1 MRWEL
6 LSSPLLWGVVIAAL
20 IVIRVALAFISWDRF
35 ELLRK
40 QLSEI
45 VEALLFALAL
55 VMLIIRPFIVHA
67 FHIPSSSM
75 SPTLEV
81 NDKILVGKFLYRFRE
96 PRRQEVVV
104 FEAPPEALR
113 WSAHQ
118 NQTTYIKRVIG
129 IPNDLIRIE
138 RGQVFINGE
147 RLNEP
152 YVHFR
157 SLENFPDDFGDWVI
171 DPKLSKCIVVRSGKR
186 WVRVP
191 KDCYFVMGDNRS
203 NSSDSRRWGFVKR
216 ERMQGKALFRWWPL
230 WRIGLVR

>member
-1 MRWEL
+1 MRWEV
-6 LSSPLLWGVVIAAL
+6 LSSPALWGVVIVVLAIVRAAL
-20 IVIRVALAFISWDRF
+20 ALASWDRL
-35 ELLRK
+35 EVVRK
-40 QLSEI
+40 QLIEI
-45 VEALLFALAL
+45 VEALLFALIL

-81 NDKILVGKFLYRFRE
+81 NDKILVSKFLYRFRE

-104 FEAPPEALR
+104 FEAPPEALKL
-113 WSAHQ
+113 SAHQ

-138 RGQVFINGE
+138 GGQVFVNGE
-147 RLNEP
+147 KLDEP
-152 YVHFR
+152 YVQFR
-157 SLENFPDDFGDWVI
+157 SFENFPDDFGDWMNAHE
-171 DPKLSKCIVVRSGKR
+171 LSKCVVMHSGKR

-191 KDCYFVMGDNRS
+191 EGCYFVMGDNRS
-203 NSSDSRRWGFVKR
+203 NSSDSRRWGFVTR
-216 ERMQGKALFRWWPL
+216 DRLQGKALFRWWPL